1 MSRRPRLL
9 TAAVLA
15 AAVAAPELAWGQQTV
30 FGYQLALSQ
39 SASTIVTDDQALL
52 GLQFQ
57 DVDQETVTQ
66 LQGLQLN
73 TGLNANITYD
83 IFTRSLEHAFL
94 VGAGFNQI
102 IPTLAPEGAVLNGI
116 TGLNATATYLARLQ
130 RATWGLAFGGGYSIA
145 SNGRLRTA
153 ADGGA
158 AGQGGG
164 GLPANT
170 LPGSN
175 FGPFVVNGIT
185 QALNARTQ
193 LQVLRATWD
202 LDIEAAYAFTENG
215 IFTLAPGAVG
225 GQVGGQTALGAFV
238 PLTTH
243 SLSPRVGVRKRFGRS
258 HLLSANANVFVTL
271 PLPADPEELPN
282 PDDPESP
289 FLVFPI
295 QPVGPSILNSA
306 DVAYGYEFDEQH
318 RLGLTGGVAFSLRR
332 PIEQRTNVFVD
343 STGRERS
350 ELVFL
355 PSETVGFA
363 ADTLIYNA
371 QLTYFV
377 FLRALEL
384 GVTLSG
390 GIAQPRLWQFPIGLG
405 NGQVFT
411 SPAVANIEPIFT
423 VSLSRRFEPIDVTLN
438 VGRNVGVGGLG
449 ASAIVSE
456 NANLVLGYRL
466 PFSRRADARTLDMAL
481 GVTAARVRGAGRE
494 FLPDAPPAP
503 EGGALLVAALTDN
516 NNVGTVASAGTVLYE
531 EGALR
536 IASTLM
542 YQFVYNDLNPRGEV
556 GLPVLQDSATTHNVM
571 LTVIGTFGRGPLQER
586 SGDLGELD
594 AFSRNPT
601 SGSPLT
607 SARLTNAGMRLDG
620 TAGSAPGRPA
630 EPRRDSRESYRRL
643 LETEAAETRETQRA
657 AERGAQTGVPGVV
670 DSGEELD
677 RPDL

>member
-1 MSRRPRLL
+1 MSRRSWLL
-9 TAAVLA
+9 FAALALSVLTW
-15 AAVAAPELAWGQQTV
+15 PEDARAQRSV

-39 SASTIVTDDQALL
+39 SAGTIVTNDQALL

-57 DVDQETVTQ
+57 NVDQETVTQ

-73 TGLNANITYD
+73 TGINANVTYD

-94 VGAGFNQI
+94 AGAGFNQI
-102 IPTLAPEGAVLNGI
+102 IPAFAPEGAVLNGI
-116 TGLNATATYLARLQ
+116 TGLSATATYLGRLQ
-130 RATWGLAFGGGYSIA
+130 RATWGLAFGGGYTVA
-145 SNGRLRTA
+145 SNGRLRTG

-164 GLPANT
+164 LPGNT
-170 LPGSN
+170 LPGAS

-185 QALNARTQ
+185 HGLNARTQ
-193 LQVLRATWD
+193 LQVLRNTWD
-202 LDIEAAYAFTENG
+202 LDLETAYAFSANG

-225 GQVGGQTALGAFV
+225 AQAGGATALGAFV

-243 SLSPRVGVRKRFGRS
+243 SFAPRLGARKRFGRS
-258 HLLSANANVFVTL
+258 HLLSVNAGAAFNL
-271 PLPADPEELPN
+271 PLSADPEELPN
-282 PDDPESP
+282 PDDPQSP

-306 DVAYGYEFDEQH
+306 DLTYSYEFDEQH
-318 RLGLTGGVAFSLRR
+318 RIALTGGAAFNLRR

-363 ADTLIYNA
+363 ADTLIYSA

-377 FLRALEL
+377 FFRKLEL
-384 GVTLSG
+384 GVTLAG
-390 GIAQPRLWQFPIGLG
+390 GVAQPRLWQFPIGLG
-405 NGQVFT
+405 NGQIFT
-411 SPAVANIEPIFT
+411 SPAVANIEPTFAVT
-423 VSLSRRFEPIDVTLN
+423 LNRRFEPIDVILN

-449 ASAIVSE
+449 ASAIVTE
-456 NANLVLGYRL
+456 NANLVLTYRL
-466 PFSRRADARTLDMAL
+466 PFSRRADARTLDMSL

-494 FLPDAPPAP
+494 FLPDAPPPP
-503 EGGALLVAALTDN
+503 EGGALLIAALTDN

-531 EGALR
+531 DGPFRVAG
-536 IASTLM
+536 TLM

-556 GLPVLQDSATTHNVM
+556 GLPVLQDSATTHNIM
-571 LTVIGTFGRGPLQER
+571 LTVLGTFGRGPLQER
-586 SGDLGELD
+586 SGELGELD
-594 AFSRNPT
+594 AFSRNPN

-607 SARLTNAGMRLDG
+607 SARLANAGMRLDG
-620 TAGSAPGRPA
+620 TSGSAPGRPP
-630 EPRRDSRESYRRL
+630 ETRRDSREEYRRM
-643 LETEAAETRETQRA
+643 LEAEAAESEAPRRA
-657 AERGAQTGVPGVV
+657 AERGAATGVPGVV